1 VPLAFFT
8 VNRFCM
14 GLFVWRAGRL
24 TAKTCGFRPGQ
35 RLLLAVGPDGGR
47 WLPAAEATVLSLEPV
62 SLSLR
67 TALEVALAAA
77 VLYLILGDFH
87 RFQARPGPASRRRCP
102 ELCTH
107 VANSIS
113 DG

>member
-1 VPLAFFT
+1 
-8 VNRFCM
+8 M
-14 GLFVWRAGRL
+14 
-24 TAKTCGFRPGQ
+24 
-35 RLLLAVGPDGGR
+35 GPDGGR

-102 ELCTH
+102 VYTRSQLDIGRVTSALGH
-107 VANSIS
+107 
-113 DG
+113 G